1 MNDKFLTEKGWKDL
15 LASCKGKIKDNG
27 LQRALWAYEKLAD
40 DKFDERLKSIVDVAA
55 CAGNLR
61 RAKDVTAVAEAV
73 KYVANVANAAEF
85 ERREI
90 ISAKEAAEKVAEE
103 AQKREIMERQKSEQQ
118 EEEDTDPEAE
128 ANYRKLGKELK
139 AGLQLVQN
147 GKGQAFEYVITFGDK
162 TFRTP
167 AAGLMIAAKISSMHK
182 ALLTKVT
189 GSKRFADGKCLMEQG
204 KLTFVL
210 DGFTPSQIGLKALR
224 RSIQYFTGKNIPLRL
239 RDQNSALEEDP
250 SEDLDGPDF
259 DEDDDKD
266 QEPAQK
272 ADDKKPRHGQVP
284 GQETAKDDPSKTPE
298 GDGAGKSNG
307 PAVDMTAPLS
317 LSAPVGRGG
326 KNKPEDVQAVQAAL
340 NKRAAAGLTVDGK
353 VGPKT
358 IAAIMAFQKKN
369 GLAVA
374 DGLVEPGKR
383 TEAAL
388 NGKAAPASDGGK
400 PGAGGVAGGGAAK
413 SGGSAAA
420 GESSGK
426 AVEEAAK
433 ALVEAT
439 LKAAKDAEQRIK
451 QIERA
456 YLDLLKRILEAIE
469 QLTAGVFRE
478 EGKKIKELL
487 EEAYKKILEHL
498 KEIQKA
504 ASEVE
509 KKKTKEGAEALKKL
523 IDAAE
528 GRLKAIV
535 DQLQKASDWLKKYS
549 PDLYQGAKDL
559 AKEVAKKV
567 AEGKKKADDAYN
579 DLVNKLKKAAE
590 GELGPEGKK
599 IKEELEK
606 AYKDNQEHLKVV
618 AQAAKDLAV
627 RETNQAAERLQKAA
641 DTAAEGFKA
650 VQDLAQRGLDWWN
663 SD

>member
-40 DKFDERLKSIVDVAA
+40 DKYDERLKSIVDVAA

-61 RAKDVTAVAEAV
+61 RAKDITAVPEAV
-73 KYVANVANAAEF
+73 KYVAGVANAAEF

-90 ISAKEAAEKVAEE
+90 ISAKEAAEKVADE
-103 AQKREIMERQKSEQQ
+103 AQKRELLERQKAEQQQ
-118 EEEDTDPEAE
+118 EEETDPEAE

-139 AGLQLVQN
+139 AGLQLVQS
-147 GKGQAFEYVITFGDK
+147 GKGQSFEYLVTYGDK

-189 GSKRFADGKCLMEQG
+189 GSKHFADGKCLMEQG

-210 DGFTPSQIGLKALR
+210 EGYSPSQVGLKALR
-224 RSIQYFTGKNIPLRL
+224 RSIEYFTGKNIPLRL
-239 RDQNSALEEDP
+239 RDQKTALEEDP
-250 SEDLDGPDF
+250 DIDTDGPEF

-266 QEPAQK
+266 QEQTAK
-272 ADDKKPRHGQVP
+272 ADDKKPRHTQSP
-284 GQETAKDDPSKTPE
+284 GQETVKDDPSKTPE

-307 PAVDMTAPLS
+307 PAPDMTAPLS
-317 LSAPVGRGG
+317 LSASVGRGG
-326 KNKPEDVQAVQAAL
+326 KNKAEDVQAVQAAL
-340 NKRAAAGLTVDGK
+340 NKRAGAGLTVDGK
-353 VGPKT
+353 IGPKT
-358 IAAIMAFQKKN
+358 IAAIIAFQKKI
-369 GLAVA
+369 GLASP

-388 NGKAAPASDGGK
+388 NGKAAPASDGVK
-400 PGAGGVAGGGAAK
+400 PGAGTASGAAK
-413 SGGSAAA
+413 GGGNGAA
-420 GESSGK
+420 GQPS
-426 AVEEAAK
+426 VEEAAK

-469 QLTAGVFRE
+469 KLTAGVFRE
-478 EGKKIKELL
+478 EGKKLKELL

-504 ASEVE
+504 ASDLE

-528 GRLKAIV
+528 SRLKAIV

-559 AKEVAKKV
+559 AKEVARKV

-590 GELGPEGKK
+590 DELGPEGKK

-606 AYKDNQEHLKVV
+606 AYKENQEHLKVV
-618 AQAAKDLAV
+618 GQAAKDLAV